1 MFRREAKWYVGIWLG
16 GFDCRIYVG
25 MDAFAYG
32 KTGSKY
38 WRKVRGWVDRAV
50 CHFVVERV
58 LSGAF
63 EDAMRW
69 CAWAVMEAG
78 YSVLVHV
85 RLCSVQRILPH
96 RG

>member
-1 MFRREAKWYVGIWLG
+1 MRH
-16 GFDCRIYVG
+16 
-25 MDAFAYG
+25 FA
-32 KTGSKY
+32 
-38 WRKVRGWVDRAV
+38 
-50 CHFVVERV
+50 VEQV